1 MCDSPETSREHAPPL
16 CFFPELA
23 EIGRDLRRNLVT
35 VPSCADHNSK
45 KSNDDEFFRAV
56 ILMTAA
62 QNSDVGR
69 HQFFQKLLRG
79 VQRSPRAHRTFF
91 SDKGAIA
98 AGTGRAVQIDRKRFD
113 TCIDHLVRALF
124 FDTFGRQLSLPITIV
139 SPNLFA
145 GIESDHVVPDK
156 QTLETVDVSRQ
167 FLGGEEV
174 RGENPEVFKYRVR
187 YVPID
192 DIFAFAGIFYDCF
205 EIFSFSS
212 SQLAQAAV

>member
-16 CFFPELA
+16 CFFPELS

-35 VPSCADHNSK
+35 VPSCADHNSN
-45 KSNDDEFFRAV
+45 KSNDDEFFRTV

-69 HQFFQKLLRG
+69 HQFFRKLLRG
-79 VQRSPRAHRTFF
+79 AQRSPRAHRTFF
-91 SDKGAIA
+91 SDQGVIA
-98 AGTGRAVQIDRKRFD
+98 AGTGRALKIDRKRFD

-124 FDTFGRQLSLPITIV
+124 FDAFGRQLNLPISIV

-145 GIESDHVVPDK
+145 RIESDHVVPDK
-156 QTLETVDVSRQ
+156 QVLKTVGVSRQ
-167 FLGGEEV
+167 FLRDEEV

-187 YVPID
+187 YVQTD
-192 DIFAFAGIFYDCF
+192 DIFAFAGIFYECF

-212 SQLAQAAV
+212 SQLVQAAV